1 MKWYYILLTLGILFF
16 GGLLRYFRGGSYL
29 NLGVSALAIFLGG
42 ILFLKHKPK
51 KEVEIK

>member
-16 GGLLRYFRGGSYL
+16 GGLP
-29 NLGVSALAIFLGG
+29 LAIFLGG